1 MNIYVGNLSYNVT
14 EDELQSLF
22 GEYGSVTTVS
32 VIKDKYTGQSKGFG
46 FVEMGSQSEGEEA
59 IKQLNG
65 RSISGRAITVNVARP
80 RAERSDSRS
89 RRW

>member
-1 MNIYVGNLSYNVT
+1 MNIYVGNLSYSVT

>member
-22 GEYGSVTTVS
+22 GEYGSVTSVS